1 MIGIEDTQFIRGDV
15 PMTKQEIRVLTLAKA
30 HITSEA
36 IVADIGAGTGSITI
50 EAALTACN
58 GKIFAVE
65 RKLEAIEL
73 IERNVEK
80 FSVGN
85 VEIIRAQ
92 APDGLNDL
100 PLLDAAIIG
109 GTGGQL
115 DEILSALD
123 TKLKVGGR
131 IVVNAVTI
139 QTVTKALDWFHAHS
153 WPVDASQVQITRLRR
168 VGQLDINQA
177 LNPVWIVAAEK
188 IRGDNSAAVV

>member
-1 MIGIEDTQFIRGDV
+1 MIGIDDTEFIRGDV

-30 HITSEA
+30 HLTADA
-36 IVADIGAGTGSITI
+36 IVADIGAGTGSITV
-50 EAALTACN
+50 EAALIAQR
-58 GKIFAVE
+58 GKVFAVE

-73 IERNVEK
+73 IKRNVEK

-92 APDGLNDL
+92 APDALNDL
-100 PLLDAAIIG
+100 PTLDAAIVG

-123 TKLKVGGR
+123 TKLKIGGR

-139 QTVTKALDWFHAHS
+139 QNVVKTLDWFHARGRL
-153 WPVDASQVQITRLRR
+153 VDACQVQITRLRQ

-177 LNPVWIVAAEK
+177 LNPVWIVAAQK
-188 IRGDNSAAVV
+188 PIRR

>member
-15 PMTKQEIRVLTLAKA
+15 PMTKQEIRVLTLSKA
-30 HITSEA
+30 QINSDS

-50 EAALTACN
+50 EAALIAQR

-73 IERNVEK
+73 IRRNVEK
-80 FSVGN
+80 FSVEN

-100 PLLDAAIIG
+100 PTLDAAIIG

-123 TKLKVGGR
+123 AKLKIGGR

-139 QTVTKALDWFHAHS
+139 QNVAKTLDWFHAHG
-153 WPVDASQVQITRLRR
+153 WNVDASQVQITRIRR

-177 LNPVWIVAAEK
+177 LNPVWIVAAQK
-188 IRGDNSAAVV
+188 TTRR

>member
-1 MIGIEDTQFIRGDV
+1 MIGIDDTEFIRGDV

-30 HITSEA
+30 RITA
-36 IVADIGAGTGSITI
+36 DACVADIGAGTGSITV
-50 EAALTACN
+50 EAALIAQR
-58 GKIFAVE
+58 GKVFAVE

-73 IERNVEK
+73 IKRNVEK
-80 FSVGN
+80 FSVAN

-100 PLLDAAIIG
+100 PELDAAIVG

-115 DEILSALD
+115 DEILSALNV
-123 TKLKVGGR
+123 KLKVGGR

-139 QTVTKALDWFHAHS
+139 QNVAKTLDWFNARG
-153 WPVDASQVQITRLRR
+153 WTLDACQVQITRLRH

-188 IRGDNSAAVV
+188 L

>member
-1 MIGIEDTQFIRGDV
+1 MIGIDDTEFIRGDV

-30 HITSEA
+30 HLTA
-36 IVADIGAGTGSITI
+36 DAFVADIGAGTGSITV
-50 EAALTACN
+50 EAALIAKR

-73 IERNVEK
+73 IKRNVEK
-80 FSVGN
+80 FSVAN

-92 APDGLNDL
+92 APDGFDAL
-100 PLLDAAIIG
+100 PELDAAIVG

-139 QTVTKALDWFHAHS
+139 QNVAKTLDWFNARG
-153 WPVDASQVQITRLRR
+153 WTVDADQVQITRLRR

-188 IRGDNSAAVV
+188 L